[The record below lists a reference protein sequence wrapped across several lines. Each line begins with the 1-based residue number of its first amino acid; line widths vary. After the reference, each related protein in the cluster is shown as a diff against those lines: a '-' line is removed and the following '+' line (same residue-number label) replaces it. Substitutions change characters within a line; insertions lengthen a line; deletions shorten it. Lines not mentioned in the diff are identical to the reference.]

1 MSNSHQNRFNFN
13 QIQEKKVSAKFLDE
27 LPKYLKKKE
36 EAMIE
41 QIRKKLS
48 TGDEQFD
55 EQFDMIVNNSKNT
68 FN

>member
-41 QIRKKLS
+41 
-48 TGDEQFD
+48 
-55 EQFDMIVNNSKNT
+55 
-68 FN
+68 